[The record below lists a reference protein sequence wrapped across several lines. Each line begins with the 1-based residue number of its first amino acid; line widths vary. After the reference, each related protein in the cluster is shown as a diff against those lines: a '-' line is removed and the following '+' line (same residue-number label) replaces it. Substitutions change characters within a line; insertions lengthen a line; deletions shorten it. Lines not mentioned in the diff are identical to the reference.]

1 MNKTE
6 KKKRGNGEK
15 QTNSRI
21 FLETDTGAATPNAV
35 TLQGYAIE
43 LQSHYSPAQQDAV
56 TPTVVLL
63 NWT

>member
-21 FLETDTGAATPNAV
+21 FLERDIGAAMPNAV
-35 TLQGYAIE
+35 KLQGYVIE
-43 LQSHYSPAQQDAV
+43 LQSHYSPAQQAAM